1 MAKKTAKRVKH
12 VPQRTCIGCRQTL
25 AKRAMLRIVRTPEG
39 LRVDP
44 TGKLP
49 GRGAYLHENR
59 ACWERA
65 LKGALAHALKVE
77 FTDQDREMLRG
88 FMAALPDEALLPD
101 GPLPEEA
108 LSDEPL
114 AQEDSL
120 PSEEALPVQGPSSS
134 PLAEAEHPTKPG
146 TDPDREPTG
155 TLKNG
160 R

>member
-25 AKRAMLRIVRTPEG
+25 AKRTMLRIVRTPEG

-88 FMAALPDEALLPD
+88 MMANLPE

-134 PLAEAEHPTKPG
+134 SLAEAEHPTKTG